1 MINAPMELKQKIR
14 FCTPVRKISSLVVE
28 PRQIPFFSGSLKE
41 ETGKK
46 QNPRMIDDPIFRG
59 SCETES
65 DLYVPPIEAIVEM
78 ANCRGD
84 EDAVKRFTRRYGVLV
99 TAADGRF
106 AFQLSDW
113 RAMQRQF
120 RCTWD
125 GFLGLDSRYPS
136 EIVPYFK
143 EHAPHLFLNPLKG
156 VEAAGRFELTSK
168 GLDFVT
174 DSLYA
179 ALVLVLIAVHERGSL
194 RHCAKPGCDEPY
206 FIAAHPR
213 QRYCTEKCAAWA
225 QAEAKSAWWKL
236 KGKEWIEQQA
246 GKQTSKAQSK
256 KSTKKGGKVNGTHK
270 AR

>member
-1 MINAPMELKQKIR
+1 MELTQKIR
-14 FCTPVRKISSLVVE
+14 FCTPVRRISSLVVT
-28 PRQIPFFSGSLKE
+28 PRQIAVYDGNFKRSM
-41 ETGKK
+41 GKD
-46 QNPRMIDDPIFRG
+46 QIARMEDDPIFGG

-65 DLYVPPIEAIVEM
+65 DLYTPPVEAIVEM

-84 EDAVKRFTRRYGVLV
+84 KDAVMRFTRRYGVLV

-125 GFLGLDSRYPS
+125 GVLGLDSRFQNDV
-136 EIVPYFK
+136 VPYFK

-156 VEAAGRFELTSK
+156 VEAAGRFELTPK

-179 ALVLVLIAVHERGSL
+179 ALVLVLMAVHERGTL
-194 RHCAKPGCDEPY
+194 RHCAKPGCEEPY

-213 QRYCTEKCAAWA
+213 QRYCTEKCGAWA
-225 QAEAKSAWWKL
+225 QAQAKSAWWKL
-236 KGKEWIEQQA
+236 KGKEWIEQKA
-246 GKQTSKAQSK
+246 VKQTSKARSK

>member
-1 MINAPMELKQKIR
+1 MELKQKIR
-14 FCTPVRKISSLVVE
+14 FCTPVRRISSLVVA
-28 PRQIPFFSGSLKE
+28 PRQIPVYSGNFKKAM
-41 ETGKK
+41 GKD
-46 QNPRMIDDPIFRG
+46 QIARIVNDPIFSG

-65 DLYVPPIEAIVEM
+65 DLYIPPIEAIVEM

-84 EDAVKRFTRRYGVLV
+84 EDAVRRFTRKYGVLS

-113 RAMQRQF
+113 RARQRQF
-120 RCTWD
+120 RCAWD
-125 GFLGLDSRYPS
+125 GFLGLDSRYPI
-136 EIVPYFK
+136 EVVPYFK
-143 EHAPHLFLNPLKG
+143 EHAPHLFLNPSKD
-156 VEAAGRFELTSK
+156 VQTAGRFELTSK

-179 ALVLVLIAVHERGSL
+179 ALMLVLIAIHERGSL

-225 QAEAKSAWWKL
+225 QAEAKSAWWKV
-236 KGKEWIEQQA
+236 KGKEWLEQKIVKTSS
-246 GKQTSKAQSK
+246 KQRTQRTS
-256 KSTKKGGKVNGTHK
+256 KKGGKSNGTQK

>member
-1 MINAPMELKQKIR
+1 MELKQKIR
-14 FCTPVRKISSLVVE
+14 FCTPVRKISSLVVA
-28 PRQIPFFSGSLKE
+28 PRQVPYSIGTLKE
-41 ETGKK
+41 ATGKK
-46 QNPRMIDDPIFRG
+46 QKPRMVDNPIFSG
-59 SCETES
+59 SCKTES
-65 DLYVPPIEAIVEM
+65 DLYVPPVEAIVEM

-84 EDAVKRFTRRYGVLV
+84 QDAVRRFTRRYGVFD
-99 TAADGRF
+99 TETDGRF

-113 RAMQRQF
+113 RAWQRQF

-143 EHAPHLFLNPLKG
+143 EHAPHLFLDPLNA
-156 VEAAGRFELTSK
+156 VQAAGRFELTSK

-179 ALVLVLIAVHERGSL
+179 ALVLVLIAVHERGVL

-225 QAEAKSAWWKL
+225 QAEAKSAWWKA
-236 KGKEWIEQQA
+236 KGKEWLGQQA
-246 GKQTSKAQSK
+246 VKQTSKTQARKSSK
-256 KSTKKGGKVNGTHK
+256 QGGKANGTPK